1 MIIIG
6 IMMRFNASTMANVN
20 GCLLSVSGLICAVML
35 AAPVQAQEAAP
46 STGTD
51 PRDFA
56 PKFMPYMR
64 TTELGNGLIENQMTM
79 FGLIPLS
86 PTLALTYEFP
96 LAYERDV
103 TDTTLFDP
111 MTGMC
116 AGFLPGGGAV
126 LPNGQL
132 AEGDCQ
138 EIGVGDSNVRL
149 LYRTSWEA
157 LGGDW
162 MIGAQFN
169 FPTGSNSVLTAETF
183 SIAPMVTFIRDIPA
197 WPGPGAF
204 FALMNFYQFDV
215 AKDDGRPDQ
224 SMYIGRWFVMLPISE
239 RHRIYLLPEFQPI
252 YDFETDHFSFW
263 IGPEIGKAFTPK
275 IIGYLKP
282 GWGVNVND
290 AAGDR
295 EFTFEIGFRFFL
307 D

>member
-1 MIIIG
+1 MNVMG
-6 IMMRFNASTMANVN
+6 IMTRFCVSITANVN
-20 GCLLSVSGLICAVML
+20 GYLLGVSGLICAVML
-35 AAPVQAQEAAP
+35 AAPVQAQE
-46 STGTD
+46 TGTD

-79 FGLIPLS
+79 FGLIALNPK
-86 PTLALTYEFP
+86 LALTYEIP
-96 LAYERDV
+96 LGYERDV
-103 TDTTLFDP
+103 TDTTLRDP
-111 MTGMC
+111 MTGVC

-138 EIGVGDSNVRL
+138 EVGVGDSNVRL
-149 LYRTSWEA
+149 LYRTSWKA

-169 FPTGSNSVLTAETF
+169 FPTATNSVLGAETF
-183 SIAPMVTFIRDIPA
+183 SIAPMVTYIRDIPA

-204 FALMNFYQFDV
+204 FALMNFYQFDI

-224 SMYIGRWFVMLPISE
+224 SMYIGRWFVMLPLSE
-239 RHRIYLLPEFQPI
+239 RHRIYMLPEFQPI
-252 YDFETDHFSFW
+252 YDFENDHFSFW

-275 IIGYLKP
+275 LIGYLKP
-282 GWGVNVND
+282 GWGVNVD
-290 AAGDR
+290 DPAGDR